1 MFATAFFWHAWLAV
15 LKREGL
21 GLEENLAAGH
31 FLYGLLMW
39 ALFAT
44 GCLGAIVVH
53 ASDLSAAH
61 APACYQGILARQE
74 VVEFIRGEPAL
85 EKYASCPRP
94 RTSSARPCAET
105 STRSKHFFHAVAL
118 VLI

>member
-1 MFATAFFWHAWLAV
+1 MIVKRVIEGVHVVPMGMANAFLV
-15 LKREGL
+15 EGL
-21 GLEENLAAGH
+21 T
-31 FLYGLLMW
+31 W

-61 APACYQGILARQE
+61 SPACYQGILARQE
-74 VVEFIRGEPAL
+74 IVEYIRGEPAL

>member
-1 MFATAFFWHAWLAV
+1 
-15 LKREGL
+15 
-21 GLEENLAAGH
+21 
-31 FLYGLLMW
+31 MW

-61 APACYQGILARQE
+61 SPACYQGILARQE
-74 VVEFIRGEPAL
+74 IVEYIRGEPAL

>member
-1 MFATAFFWHAWLAV
+1 
-15 LKREGL
+15 
-21 GLEENLAAGH
+21 
-31 FLYGLLMW
+31 MW

-74 VVEFIRGEPAL
+74 IVEFIRAEPAL
-85 EKYASCPRP
+85 EKYAFMPA
-94 RTSSARPCAET
+94 SADIFWSPLRGNVYEIEAFLP
-105 STRSKHFFHAVAL
+105 AVAL